1 MSKKN
6 FLTVIVSTSLT
17 VVICYFIFFL
27 KIYYKDLH
35 QHPYRFKST
44 STLNFN
50 KKYYK
55 KFHHLRDVNGRWE
68 EVNNPENYLFTIINN
83 FTSNKKNI
91 LLQGDSW
98 MEQMIENNYKK
109 SHKLIYNFVKKKNFG
124 LINAGVTSFSPSLMQ
139 IQYEVLEKDFKI
151 KPNIVIAY
159 IDQTDIGDELCRYK
173 DKRVYNKN
181 NKLIS
186 IKKESFS
193 RSTYDYT
200 KIFYISEIVLS
211 NDSALR
217 KNYKL
222 TNFYIKYE
230 FYRLINKIKS
240 IKNNGWENRNLTKCK
255 FREIRKYLIE
265 SNSREITY
273 FENRVKD
280 YINLLLN
287 KSYIEKIILVTFPH
301 HDHVFGY
308 KSLDGKKKHYRIN
321 VSNIIDKIIKNNDK
335 IYHLNFSKLILD
347 KKIDF
352 KNDFYFGDSASHL
365 KERFHSDI
373 FTKNIIDLLK

>member
-6 FLTVIVSTSLT
+6 FLTVVVSTSVT
-17 VVICYFIFFL
+17 FIICYFIFFL

-35 QHPYRFKST
+35 QHPYRFTST
-44 STLNFN
+44 NTLNFN

-83 FTSNKKNI
+83 FSPNKKNI

-109 SHKLIYNFVKKKNFG
+109 SHKLIYNFVKKKDFG

-139 IQYEVLEKDFKI
+139 LQYQVLEKDFKI

-173 DKRVYNKN
+173 DKRVYNEN

-200 KIFYISEIVLS
+200 KIFYISEIILS
-211 NDSALR
+211 NESSLK

-240 IKNNGWENRNLTKCK
+240 IKNNGWKNRDLTKCK
-255 FREIRKYLIE
+255 FREIRKYLIK
-265 SNSREITY
+265 SNSDEITY

-308 KSLDGKKKHYRIN
+308 STLDNKKKYYEIN
-321 VSNIIDKIIKNNDK
+321 VSNIIDSIINNNNK

-352 KNDFYFGDSASHL
+352 KKDFYFGDSASHL
-365 KERFHSDI
+365 KESFHSNI